1 MDVFWKTI
9 GAALVSTILILALE
23 RQNRDYS
30 ILVTVA
36 ASAMVTIAAARLLE
50 PVISFLGELESLGNL
65 SSDLLLTLIKVF
77 GIGMTGEIAASV
89 CNDAGNS
96 SLGKGLRFLS
106 NAAILY
112 LSIPVFS
119 SLTDLFLQILG
130 DV

>member
-1 MDVFWKTI
+1 MDVFCKTV

>member
-1 MDVFWKTI
+1 MELFWKTV
-9 GAALVSTILILALE
+9 GATLISAILTLVLE

-30 ILVTVA
+30 ISLTVA
-36 ASAMVTIAAARLLE
+36 ASAMVSIAAAKLLE
-50 PVISFLGELESLGNL
+50 PVLDFLGQLEAMGGL
-65 SSDLLLTLIKVF
+65 SSDLLLSLIKVL

-96 SLGKGLRFLS
+96 SLGKGLHFLT

-112 LSIPVFS
+112 LSVPVFS
-119 SLTDLFLQILG
+119 SLTELFLQILG

>member
-1 MDVFWKTI
+1 MELFWKTV
-9 GAALVSTILILALE
+9 GATLISAILTLVLE

-30 ILVTVA
+30 ILLTVA
-36 ASAMVTIAAARLLE
+36 ASAMVSIAAAKLLE
-50 PVISFLGELESLGNL
+50 PVLVFLGQLEAMGGL
-65 SSDLLLTLIKVF
+65 SSDLLLSLIKVF

-96 SLGKGLRFLS
+96 SLGKGLHFLA

-112 LSIPVFS
+112 LSVPVFS
-119 SLTDLFLQILG
+119 SLTELFLQILG

>member
-1 MDVFWKTI
+1 MDVFWKTV

-96 SLGKGLRFLS
+96 SLAKGLRFLS

>member
-1 MDVFWKTI
+1 MDVFWKTV

-30 ILVTVA
+30 ILVTIA

>member
-1 MDVFWKTI
+1 MDVFWKTV

>member
-1 MDVFWKTI
+1 MEVFWKTV
-9 GAALVSTILILALE
+9 GAALVSAILTLVLE

-36 ASAMVTIAAARLLE
+36 ASAMVFIAAAKLMD
-50 PVISFLGELESLGNL
+50 PVITFLGELEALGNL

-112 LSIPVFS
+112 LSVPVFS
-119 SLTDLFLQILG
+119 SLTKLFLQILG
-130 DV
+130 EV

>member
-1 MDVFWKTI
+1 MDVFWKTV

-77 GIGMTGEIAASV
+77 GIGMTGEIASSV

>member
-1 MDVFWKTI
+1 MDVFWKTD

-30 ILVTVA
+30 ILVTIA

>member
-1 MDVFWKTI
+1 MELFWKTV
-9 GAALVSTILILALE
+9 GATLISAILTLVLE

-30 ILVTVA
+30 ILLTVA
-36 ASAMVTIAAARLLE
+36 ASAMVSIAAAKLLE
-50 PVISFLGELESLGNL
+50 PVLDFLGQLEAMGGL
-65 SSDLLLTLIKVF
+65 SSDLLLSLIKVF

-96 SLGKGLRFLS
+96 SLGKGLYFLA

-112 LSIPVFS
+112 LSVPVFS
-119 SLTDLFLQILG
+119 SLTELFLQILG

>member
-1 MDVFWKTI
+1 MDLFWKTV
-9 GAALVSTILILALE
+9 GAALISAILTSLLE

-30 ILVTVA
+30 IMLTVA
-36 ASAMVTIAAARLLE
+36 ASAMVSIAAAKLME
-50 PVISFLGELESLGNL
+50 PVSSYLGQLEALGNL
-65 SSDLLLTLIKVF
+65 SSDLLLSLIKVF

-89 CNDAGNS
+89 CNDAGNT
-96 SLGKGLRFLS
+96 SLGKGLRFLA

-112 LSIPVFS
+112 VSVPIYA

>member
-1 MDVFWKTI
+1 MDIFWKTL
-9 GAALVSTILILALE
+9 GAALVSAILTLTLD

-36 ASAMVTIAAARLLE
+36 ACGMIAIVAAKFLSPLLE
-50 PVISFLGELESLGNL
+50 YLGKLETLGDLRSDMLLELLK
-65 SSDLLLTLIKVF
+65 IF
-77 GIGMTGEIAASV
+77 GIGMSGEMAAAV

-96 SLGKGLRFLS
+96 SLGKGLHFLS

-112 LSIPVFS
+112 LSIPIFS
-119 SLTDLFLQILG
+119 SLTSLLVQVLG

>member
-1 MDVFWKTI
+1 MDVFWKTV
-9 GAALVSTILILALE
+9 GAVLISAILAMTLE
-23 RQNRDYS
+23 RQNRDFS
-30 ILVTVA
+30 LLVTVA
-36 ASAMVTIAAARLLE
+36 ASAMVTIAAAKLLE
-50 PVISFLGELESLGNL
+50 PVLGFLERLEALGDLSGDMLQSLM
-65 SSDLLLTLIKVF
+65 KVF

-96 SLGKGLRFLS
+96 SLGKGLRFLT

-112 LSIPVFS
+112 LSVPVFS

>member
-1 MDVFWKTI
+1 MELFWKTV
-9 GAALVSTILILALE
+9 GATLISAILTLVVE

-30 ILVTVA
+30 ILLTGA
-36 ASAMVTIAAARLLE
+36 ASAMVSIAAAKLLE
-50 PVISFLGELESLGNL
+50 PVLDFLGQLEAMGGL
-65 SSDLLLTLIKVF
+65 SSDLLLSLIKVF

-96 SLGKGLRFLS
+96 SLGKGLHFLA

-112 LSIPVFS
+112 LSVPVFS
-119 SLTDLFLQILG
+119 SLTELFLQILG